1 MWSRRLNREQKEIVV
16 KELSQ
21 IFSDSGVIVIAHYT
35 GLTVSD
41 MSELRNRMR
50 DAESGVR
57 VAKNRLAKI
66 ALEEKKNS
74 GLVELLEGQTVL
86 LYSKDPLAAAKV
98 AVKFSDEYEN
108 LSILGGSL
116 GEEMLDLDGITNLSK
131 MPSREELIETIAGC
145 IGAPASELAQYI
157 LSPGNSIAGLVS
169 ALEEKKAA

>member
-21 IFSDSGVIVIAHYT
+21 IFSDSGVIVIAHYS

-66 ALEEKKNS
+66 ALEGKKNS

-86 LYSKDPLAAAKV
+86 MYSEDPLAAVKV

-131 MPSREELIETIAGC
+131 MPSREELIQTIAGC

-157 LSPGNSIAGLVS
+157 VSPGNSIAGLVS
-169 ALEEKKAA
+169 TLEEKKAA

>member
-21 IFSDSGVIVIAHYT
+21 IFSDSGVIVIAHYS

-66 ALEEKKNS
+66 ALEGKKNS

-86 LYSKDPLAAAKV
+86 MYSEDPLAAAKV

-131 MPSREELIETIAGC
+131 MPSREELIQTIAGC

-157 LSPGNSIAGLVS
+157 VSPGNSIAGLVS
-169 ALEEKKAA
+169 TLEEKKAA

>member
-21 IFSDSGVIVIAHYT
+21 IFSDSGVIVIAHYS

-66 ALEEKKNS
+66 ALEGKKNS

-86 LYSKDPLAAAKV
+86 MYSEDPLAAVKV

-157 LSPGNSIAGLVS
+157 VSPGNSIAGLVS

>member
-1 MWSRRLNREQKEIVV
+1 MNREQKEIVV

-21 IFSDSGVIVIAHYT
+21 IFSDSGVIVIAHYS

-66 ALEEKKNS
+66 ALEGKKNS

-86 LYSKDPLAAAKV
+86 MYSEDPLAAVKV

-116 GEEMLDLDGITNLSK
+116 GEEMLDLDGITKLSK

-145 IGAPASELAQYI
+145 IGAPASELAQFI
-157 LSPGNSIAGLVS
+157 VSPGNSIAGLVS